1 MKEEC
6 LICKALLEY
15 LESDIVME
23 CELCHKKENSK
34 TRCVNNHYVC
44 NECHTQGLDS
54 IIGLCMREES
64 KNPIEIIEKIISG
77 NEFSYIKEWLK
88 LIKFV
93 TKDIEYI
100 ECSDTI
106 LQIQED
112 IFLYGGKKLYKL
124 KHKKKSRK
132 HIKFIEVID
141 YEIMEEEV
149 FGTYLTLSEI
159 LMLFE
164 FQNSII

>member
-1 MKEEC
+1 MLLITGEQIENDLFHIFETVDLDYEE
-6 LICKALLEY
+6 IEKKVKIDAG
-15 LESDIVME
+15 IME
-23 CELCHKKENSK
+23 
-34 TRCVNNHYVC
+34 
-44 NECHTQGLDS
+44 S
-54 IIGLCMREES
+54 IIA
-64 KNPIEIIEKIISG
+64 G

-112 IFLYGGKKLYKL
+112 IFLYGTKKMYKL
-124 KHKKKSRK
+124 KHKKRSRK
-132 HIKFIEVID
+132 HVKFIEVID
-141 YEIMEEEV
+141 YEIMEEED

-159 LMLFE
+159 LLLFE
-164 FQNSII
+164 SQNSII

>member
-1 MKEEC
+1 MLLRTGKQIENDLFHIFETVELDYEEV
-6 LICKALLEY
+6 E
-15 LESDIVME
+15 
-23 CELCHKKENSK
+23 KKVK
-34 TRCVNNHYVC
+34 I
-44 NECHTQGLDS
+44 DA
-54 IIGLCMREES
+54 
-64 KNPIEIIEKIISG
+64 EIIENIISG

-93 TKDIEYI
+93 NKDMEYI

-106 LQIQED
+106 TQIQEN

-124 KHKKKSRK
+124 KHKRRSRK
-132 HIKFIEVID
+132 HVKFIEVID
-141 YEIMEEEV
+141 YEIMEEDD

-164 FQNSII
+164 FQNSIL

>member
-1 MKEEC
+1 M
-6 LICKALLEY
+6 LLRTGEQI
-15 LESDIVME
+15 ESDLFHIFETV
-23 CELCHKKENSK
+23 ELDYEEIEKKVKIDAEII
-34 TRCVNNHYVC
+34 
-44 NECHTQGLDS
+44 GS
-54 IIGLCMREES
+54 IIA
-64 KNPIEIIEKIISG
+64 G

-93 TKDIEYI
+93 AKDMEYI

-106 LQIQED
+106 TQIQED

-124 KHKKKSRK
+124 KHKKRSRK
-132 HIKFIEVID
+132 HVKFIEVID
-141 YEIMEEEV
+141 YEIMEEED
-149 FGTYLTLSEI
+149 FGTCLALSEI

>member
-1 MKEEC
+1 M
-6 LICKALLEY
+6 LLRTGEQI
-15 LESDIVME
+15 ESDLFHIFETV
-23 CELCHKKENSK
+23 ELDYEEVEKKVK
-34 TRCVNNHYVC
+34 I
-44 NECHTQGLDS
+44 DA
-54 IIGLCMREES
+54 
-64 KNPIEIIEKIISG
+64 EIIESIISG

-93 TKDIEYI
+93 NKDMEYI

-106 LQIQED
+106 TQIQED

-124 KHKKKSRK
+124 KHKRRSRK

-141 YEIMEEEV
+141 YEIMEEED

-164 FQNSII
+164 FQNSIL

>member
-1 MKEEC
+1 MLLRTGEQLENDLFHIFKTVDLDYEE
-6 LICKALLEY
+6 
-15 LESDIVME
+15 
-23 CELCHKKENSK
+23 
-34 TRCVNNHYVC
+34 
-44 NECHTQGLDS
+44 
-54 IIGLCMREES
+54 
-64 KNPIEIIEKIISG
+64 IEKKVKIDAETIESIVSG

-93 TKDIEYI
+93 TKEIEYI

-112 IFLYGGKKLYKL
+112 IFLYGAKKMYKL
-124 KHKKKSRK
+124 KHKRRSRK
-132 HIKFIEVID
+132 HVKFIEVID
-141 YEIMEEEV
+141 YEIMEDDD
-149 FGTYLTLSEI
+149 FGTCLTLSEI

>member
-1 MKEEC
+1 M
-6 LICKALLEY
+6 LLRTGEQI
-15 LESDIVME
+15 ESDLFHIFETVELDYEEVEKRVKIDAETIESIV
-23 CELCHKKENSK
+23 
-34 TRCVNNHYVC
+34 
-44 NECHTQGLDS
+44 
-54 IIGLCMREES
+54 
-64 KNPIEIIEKIISG
+64 SG

-106 LQIQED
+106 TQIQED
-112 IFLYGGKKLYKL
+112 IFLYGTKKLYKL
-124 KHKKKSRK
+124 KHKKRSRK

-141 YEIMEEEV
+141 YEITEEDD
-149 FGTYLTLSEI
+149 FGTFLTLSEI
-159 LMLFE
+159 LLLFE

>member
-1 MKEEC
+1 M
-6 LICKALLEY
+6 LLRTGEQI
-15 LESDIVME
+15 ESDLFHIFETV
-23 CELCHKKENSK
+23 ELDYEEVEKKVK
-34 TRCVNNHYVC
+34 I
-44 NECHTQGLDS
+44 DA
-54 IIGLCMREES
+54 
-64 KNPIEIIEKIISG
+64 EIIESIISG

-93 TKDIEYI
+93 TKDIDYI
-100 ECSDTI
+100 NTI

-112 IFLYGGKKLYKL
+112 IFLYGAKKMYKL
-124 KHKKKSRK
+124 KHKRRSRK

-141 YEIMEEEV
+141 YEIMEEED
-149 FGTYLTLSEI
+149 FGTCLTLSEI

>member
-1 MKEEC
+1 MLLKTGEQIENDLFHIFETVDLDYEE
-6 LICKALLEY
+6 IEKRVKIDA
-15 LESDIVME
+15 
-23 CELCHKKENSK
+23 
-34 TRCVNNHYVC
+34 
-44 NECHTQGLDS
+44 
-54 IIGLCMREES
+54 
-64 KNPIEIIEKIISG
+64 EIIESIISG

-93 TKDIEYI
+93 NKDMEYI

-106 LQIQED
+106 TQIQED

-124 KHKKKSRK
+124 KHKRRSRK
-132 HIKFIEVID
+132 HVKFIEVID
-141 YEIMEEEV
+141 YEIMEEDDL
-149 FGTYLTLSEI
+149 GTCLILSEI

>member
-1 MKEEC
+1 MLLKTGEQIENDLFHIFETVELDYEEV
-6 LICKALLEY
+6 E
-15 LESDIVME
+15 
-23 CELCHKKENSK
+23 KKVK
-34 TRCVNNHYVC
+34 IDT
-44 NECHTQGLDS
+44 
-54 IIGLCMREES
+54 
-64 KNPIEIIEKIISG
+64 EIIESIIAG

-93 TKDIEYI
+93 AKDMEYI

-106 LQIQED
+106 TQIQED

-124 KHKKKSRK
+124 KHKKRSRK
-132 HIKFIEVID
+132 HVKFIEVID
-141 YEIMEEEV
+141 YEIMEEDD
-149 FGTYLTLSEI
+149 FGTCLTLSEI

>member
-1 MKEEC
+1 MLLRTGEQIENDLFHIFETVELDYEE
-6 LICKALLEY
+6 IE
-15 LESDIVME
+15 
-23 CELCHKKENSK
+23 KKVK
-34 TRCVNNHYVC
+34 I
-44 NECHTQGLDS
+44 DA
-54 IIGLCMREES
+54 
-64 KNPIEIIEKIISG
+64 EIIESIIAG
-77 NEFSYIKEWLK
+77 NEFSFLKEWLK

-93 TKDIEYI
+93 TKEIEYI
-100 ECSDTI
+100 ECSDMI

-124 KHKKKSRK
+124 KHKRRSRK

-141 YEIMEEEV
+141 YEIMEEDD
-149 FGTYLTLSEI
+149 FGTCLTLSEI

>member
-1 MKEEC
+1 MLLRTGEQIENDLFHIFETVELDYEEV
-6 LICKALLEY
+6 E
-15 LESDIVME
+15 
-23 CELCHKKENSK
+23 KKVK
-34 TRCVNNHYVC
+34 I
-44 NECHTQGLDS
+44 DA
-54 IIGLCMREES
+54 
-64 KNPIEIIEKIISG
+64 EIIDSIISG

-93 TKDIEYI
+93 TKDIDYI

-106 LQIQED
+106 MQIQED
-112 IFLYGGKKLYKL
+112 IYLYGIKKMYKL
-124 KHKKKSRK
+124 KHKRRSRK

-141 YEIMEEEV
+141 YEVMEEDD
-149 FGTYLTLSEI
+149 FGIYLTLSEI